1 MGILKSL
8 FGKPGKPVQNAIIY
22 IEPEE
27 SDIPVAFQK
36 TGKAGG
42 ATFAHLDKGM
52 YRIIMALPPQKGKL
66 ANESEDLPDD
76 LHVGYHKDKNI
87 YFVREPGGF
96 FTIRFSNL
104 KNLYDD
110 NITPLYETDKNDPA
124 RLVVGKFEVDGKY
137 GSVTMKVS
145 ALTEKSFEKLIE
157 RYAEDV
163 KMVIIR
169 NEAPVITEEE
179 ND

>member
-8 FGKPGKPVQNAIIY
+8 FGKPGNPVQNAIIY
-22 IEPEE
+22 IEPEK

-42 ATFAHLDKGM
+42 ATFAHLNKGM
-52 YRIIMALPPQKGKL
+52 YRIIMALPPQKGKR

-76 LHVGYHKDKNI
+76 LQVGYHKDKKI

-110 NITPLYETDKNDPA
+110 NITPLYETDKNDPG
-124 RLVVGKFEVDGKY
+124 RLVAGKFEVDGKF
-137 GSVTMKVS
+137 GSITMKVS
-145 ALTEKSFEKLIE
+145 ALTESSFENLIE
-157 RYAEDV
+157 KYTEDV

-169 NEAPVITEEE
+169 NEAPVIDEEE
-179 ND
+179 NS